1 MQFKK
6 KIDWIPYSA
15 IYLDIN
21 FSYMAQA
28 LLQFASPADRY
39 ILDQL
44 LQKII
49 LNKKTADNTIEEK
62 MLLTV
67 SVRTAFDAI
76 L

>member
-1 MQFKK
+1 
-6 KIDWIPYSA
+6 
-15 IYLDIN
+15 
-21 FSYMAQA
+21 MAQA